1 MTDEADRPAPAAPN
15 SPGHPHGLRNADGTL
30 IPGTQPEGHPQ
41 VVQGSAA
48 AAMPETPFTPDPAIA
63 GPQMPLMP
71 GEGLKQAVDANQ
83 PVYANPQM
91 SANWAARRPPTEKE
105 RLERAMNEGV
115 EEDPREAALDNN
127 NPDVNNPNFMAG
139 EPVHEAPHEGE
150 HAQET
155 EEARRLR
162 EEQERLER
170 ERRDAERQESERH
183 QQEQNQQQQ
192 G

>member
-41 VVQGSAA
+41 VLQGSAS

-63 GPQMPLMP
+63 GGQMPMMP
-71 GEGLKQAVDANQ
+71 GDGLKQAVDPNQ

-91 SANWAARRPPTEKE
+91 SANWASRRPPTEKE
-105 RLERAMNEGV
+105 RIERAMNEGV
-115 EEDPREAALDNN
+115 EEDPRAAALDNN
-127 NPDVNNPNFMAG
+127 NPAVIPP
-139 EPVHEAPHEGE
+139 EPVHDAPQEGE

-170 ERRDAERQESERH
+170 ERLDAERQEAERR
-183 QQEQNQQQQ
+183 QQEQNQQP
-192 G
+192 